1 MEIVKTSNVMES
13 FGLISVEKGFFA
25 EIDELELTDV
35 IGGSCGAGS
44 SICITKINCSMCY
57 GTCYGTIFSPSPCSC
72 RGACYIP
79 ISTFG
84 G

>member
-1 MEIVKTSNVMES
+1 MEIVKSSNVMES
-13 FGLISVEKGFFA
+13 FGLVSVGKGFFT

-35 IGGSCGAGS
+35 IGGSCGAGGCS
-44 SICITKINCSMCY
+44 TKGCSMCY
-57 GTCYGTIFSPSPCSC
+57 GSCYGTIFSPCSC

>member
-35 IGGSCGAGS
+35 IGGSCGAGGCS
-44 SICITKINCSMCY
+44 GCYTSVYIVSDPNCRSCY
-57 GTCYGTIFSPSPCSC
+57 GGCLFYPCTPNF
-72 RGACYIP
+72 R
-79 ISTFG
+79 
-84 G
+84 